1 MDVLSSSKGWDRVL
15 GASALGS
22 RVSTEES
29 TYSGSDG
36 RVTGIVVSNDDTRVA
51 NANDGEAVY
60 IEVLTKE
67 GEAHV
72 QVYGVEV
79 PNDEPSI
86 ACSCWGLKQ
95 DEIRLAHESD
105 GVLKL
110 LLEWLANSTEPRER
124 DLSCRVRR
132 RKLIG

>member
-1 MDVLSSSKGWDRVL
+1 MEESLELSSPMMILGW
-15 GASALGS
+15 
-22 RVSTEES
+22 
-29 TYSGSDG
+29 
-36 RVTGIVVSNDDTRVA
+36 A

-95 DEIRLAHESD
+95 DEIRLAHEFGWRS
-105 GVLKL
+105 K
-110 LLEWLANSTEPRER
+110 ASTGMVGEIRP
-124 DLSCRVRR
+124 S
-132 RKLIG
+132 KGT